1 MDYFKNIKETM
12 GQFDEVTRFRL
23 TLVALMSLLYAP
35 IFPILTQYS
44 YLMELNINNI
54 FIPAATIIGLFAF
67 IRTFSAR
74 YNEKI
79 LDKLTFSGIFKGLII
94 VDIITVFGLLTYFIS
109 PKLMVFIDSIVGIAN
124 AILMISYRTAVNNY
138 MTYFHRQDYTR
149 MQNFMIKIYSDSQ
162 SVGLILGALIT
173 FISVKFAIV
182 FFSIGITS
190 VVLWELK
197 YVKRFEK
204 YDFLYML
211 HYRRNLRKKKQT
223 VKNNKEEK

>member
-1 MDYFKNIKETM
+1 MNYFKIIKGKME
-12 GQFDEVTRFRL
+12 QFDEVTRFRL

-54 FIPAATIIGLFAF
+54 FIPAATFIGLFAF

-79 LDKLTFSGIFKGLII
+79 LDKLTFSSIFKALII
-94 VDIITVFGLLTYFIS
+94 IDILTVFGLLTYFIS
-109 PKLMVFIDSIVGIAN
+109 PKLMVFIDSIVGTAN
-124 AILMISYRTAVNNY
+124 AILMISYRTAINNY
-138 MTYFHRQDYTR
+138 MTYFYNQDYTR
-149 MQNFMIKIYSDSQ
+149 MQNFMIKVYSDSQ
-162 SVGLILGALIT
+162 SIGLVLGALIT

-182 FFSIGITS
+182 FFSIGIIA
-190 VVLWELK
+190 VVIWESK
-197 YVKRFEK
+197 YVKKFEK

-211 HYRRNLRKKKQT
+211 HYRRNLKKEKKKQY
-223 VKNNKEEK
+223 